1 MKPMSDHETETPTE
15 ARKPV
20 STWNLANVLTMG
32 RIALVP
38 FFAWFLLADGGENTT
53 YRIIAFV
60 LFVVAS
66 ITDRIDGQ
74 IARSRGLETEFGK
87 LMDPIAD
94 KALMG
99 MAFIGLSII
108 DVLPWW
114 ATIVVLARELAI
126 TALRFVVIRHGVMPA
141 SHGGKLKTA
150 LQALAAGLFVLPLPD
165 WGHIGA
171 WVVMAAAI
179 VVTVATGIDYFFRA
193 AKLRRESARTARARS
208 TQS

>member
-1 MKPMSDHETETPTE
+1 MTPVSRPPVAPGE
-15 ARKPV
+15 ERAEV
-20 STWNLANVLTMG
+20 STWNLANLLTMG

-38 FFAWFLLADGGENTT
+38 FFGWALLSGGGHDGML
-53 YRIIAFV
+53 RIVAFV
-60 LFVVAS
+60 LFAVAS
-66 ITDRIDGQ
+66 VTDRIDGQ
-74 IARSRGLETEFGK
+74 IARSRGLETDFGK

-99 MAFIGLSII
+99 MAFVGLSLIE
-108 DVLPWW
+108 VVPWW
-114 ATIVVLARELAI
+114 ATTVVIARELAI

-165 WGHIGA
+165 WGHMMA

-179 VVTVATGIDYFFRA
+179 VVTVVTGVDYFFRA
-193 AKLRRESARTARARS
+193 ARLRRASARTIGERA
-208 TQS
+208 

>member
-1 MKPMSDHETETPTE
+1 MRWTIPNILTVL
-15 ARKPV
+15 R
-20 STWNLANVLTMG
+20 LAAAPGV
-32 RIALVP
+32 AL
-38 FFAWFLLADGGENTT
+38 ALAVFDRP
-53 YRIIAFV
+53 YADWIAFG
-60 LFVVAS
+60 LFIVAAL
-66 ITDRIDGQ
+66 TDWVDGK
-74 IARSRGLETEFGK
+74 IARAWKQESNFGRM
-87 LMDPIAD
+87 LDPIAD

-99 MAFIGLSII
+99 MAFIGLSIV

>member
-1 MKPMSDHETETPTE
+1 MSDASTPKT
-15 ARKPV
+15 ADRRPA
-20 STWNLANVLTMG
+20 STWNIANALTIA

-38 FFAWFLLADGGENTT
+38 FFGWFLLAYGGHDTT
-53 YRIIAFV
+53 SRIIAFV

-66 ITDRIDGQ
+66 VTDRIDGQ
-74 IARSRGLETEFGK
+74 IARSRGLETDFGK

-99 MAFIGLSII
+99 MAFIGLSLIH
-108 DVLPWW
+108 VLPWW
-114 ATIVVLARELAI
+114 ATVIVLAREVAI

-150 LQALAAGLFVLPLPD
+150 LQAVAAGMFILPLPQ
-165 WGHIGA
+165 WGHVIA

-179 VVTVATGIDYFFRA
+179 IVTIVTGIEYFFRA
-193 AKLRRESARTARARS
+193 AKLRRESTRTASR
-208 TQS
+208 QS

>member
-1 MKPMSDHETETPTE
+1 MKRMSDHETETPTA

-126 TALRFVVIRHGVMPA
+126 TALRTASGSEVTLPAGIVEPPPPSKGTLRITLIFRDGRSFLGPMPICPA
-141 SHGGKLKTA
+141 P
-150 LQALAAGLFVLPLPD
+150 LFAP
-165 WGHIGA
+165 
-171 WVVMAAAI
+171 
-179 VVTVATGIDYFFRA
+179 
-193 AKLRRESARTARARS
+193 
-208 TQS
+208 